1 MVKKNRYDYPKA
13 LELERKGLN
22 RDLEIKKG
30 SGSYLELHV
39 KKADMATLL
48 AEKQT
53 SEISKVETQLD
64 KLPTEGDQRET
75 STMKDNYGKK
85 HK

>member
-1 MVKKNRYDYPKA
+1 
-13 LELERKGLN
+13 
-22 RDLEIKKG
+22 
-30 SGSYLELHV
+30 
-39 KKADMATLL
+39 MATSL

-53 SEISKVETQLD
+53 SEMSKVETQLD

-75 STMKDNYGKK
+75 STMQDNYGKK